1 MAVNDVFT
9 LVDDLKR
16 DSTAWNKTKKE
27 VNFNSKLREWMSI
40 EWIKHDDKME
50 KKKRKEKLSLDQNV
64 SELQIGTNWC

>member
-9 LVDDLKR
+9 LVDYLKR
-16 DSTAWNKTKKE
+16 DSIAWNKTKKE
-27 VNFNSKLREWMSI
+27 VNFNSELREWMSI